1 VEENGRVDDTLMRV
15 RQGAAT
21 GWRPWEQ
28 GRPAMEGPQQG
39 TRPWKMQGVVSM
51 EMRRGRRWA
60 GRAQGA
66 ERSERQQERN
76 APWMDLG
83 PGRAREN
90 SDCTRKQGDGR
101 AEDGR
106 SAQTVQS
113 RGWGGAGH
121 EEIRAGAGMDE
132 RAS

>member
-1 VEENGRVDDTLMRV
+1 
-15 RQGAAT
+15 
-21 GWRPWEQ
+21 
-28 GRPAMEGPQQG
+28 MEGPQQG
-39 TRPWKMQGVVSM
+39 TRPWKMQGAVAM

-90 SDCTRKQGDGR
+90 SDCTRKQGDGH

-106 SAQTVQS
+106 SAQTEQS